1 MRVEPGRHKDHLRLE
16 SLDGRHPVFRYR
28 RPEFCT
34 SRAGI
39 KGNIDPVRRVFEHW
53 RKRIK
58 RVLERRAKQDSFI
71 LAKDLLGA
79 IPLVDIEVDNGHA
92 LEVVLMQCMSG
103 TDSNIVVEAKPHRPL
118 TFGVVAG
125 RSNTTKRG
133 FHLAA

>member
-1 MRVEPGRHKDHLRLE
+1 
-16 SLDGRHPVFRYR
+16 
-28 RPEFCT
+28 
-34 SRAGI
+34 
-39 KGNIDPVRRVFEHW
+39 
-53 RKRIK
+53 
-58 RVLERRAKQDSFI
+58 VLERRAKQDSFI